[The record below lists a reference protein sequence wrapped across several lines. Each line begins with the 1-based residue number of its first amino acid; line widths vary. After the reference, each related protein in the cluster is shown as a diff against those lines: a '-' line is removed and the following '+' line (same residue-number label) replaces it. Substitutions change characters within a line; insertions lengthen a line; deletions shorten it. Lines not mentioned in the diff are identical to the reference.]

1 MSVINFQS
9 GNCSGVVSVDENNWV
24 FTFNGSCKGAQ
35 TLEYIAPTTPDVRQS
50 YAGSGLPFPSELIA
64 FENTKNYGKIN
75 LPADGRFQFQIL
87 RPNAYYINNGATL
100 IKPHVKIIV
109 DSKDIFEVKL
119 GEPIPYR
126 SLKNLPGRPRRT
138 EGR

>member
-9 GNCSGVVSVDENNWV
+9 GNYTGTVQVDPNNWV
-24 FTFNGSCKGAQ
+24 FTVEGVAKGCKS
-35 TLEYIAPTTPDVRQS
+35 LEFLAPTTPDLRQS
-50 YAGSGLPFPSELIA
+50 YSGSGLPFATELIA
-64 FENTKNYGKIN
+64 FENTKNHGKLVLN
-75 LPADGRFQFQIL
+75 ADGRFKFQLL
-87 RPNAYYINNGATL
+87 RPNAYYINNGSTL
-100 IKPHVKIIV
+100 IKPHVKMIL
-109 DSKDIFEVKL
+109 DDKDIFEVNL